1 MLYMCVT
8 TGDPINELLNPR
20 SRACFCT
27 GGGAPAPE
35 QSVPMRLAAGL
46 RYGENPHQPAA
57 AYLDASLAEA
67 GRGGIA
73 TAIQHH
79 GKEVRGYP
87 RMCSDSRRVWNVVD
101 ARTPCI
107 SCRQAKL
114 QC

>member
-1 MLYMCVT
+1 
-8 TGDPINELLNPR
+8 
-20 SRACFCT
+20 
-27 GGGAPAPE
+27 
-35 QSVPMRLAAGL
+35 MRLAAGL

-87 RMCSDSRRVWNVVD
+87 RMCSDGRSRLECGLRAQPVHVLQ
-101 ARTPCI
+101 AGQIPGLRTL
-107 SCRQAKL
+107 SCRVIGQQTPECPSSVQRGVRL
-114 QC
+114 P